1 MTGALRSGASP
12 GVEDGVPL
20 SSKAS
25 VTVTSPR
32 GEATPAAAES
42 GRDTVVTTAGA
53 SVTPQD
59 VKTSYRR
66 WAPVYD
72 WMFGASLQDGRNKL
86 IAHVERLQPKRLLE
100 IGVGTGLLLPRYP
113 RSTQVVGIDISE
125 DMLAV
130 AHKRVT
136 ALGLTNVELRAG
148 DCEQMNF
155 ADGEFDCVVIPYVL
169 SVTPDPARLVNE
181 AIRVCAPDG
190 RIIVANHFNGSKSWA
205 LLEKLYAPLAA
216 KIGFRSD
223 FSYEEHILAHPWT
236 VESVETANWLGLSK
250 VVVLRPGV

>member
-1 MTGALRSGASP
+1 MGLGVNICRSSL
-12 GVEDGVPL
+12 VT
-20 SSKAS
+20 SKAS
-25 VTVTSPR
+25 APVTRDRSSCVADKGMPTS
-32 GEATPAAAES
+32 APAA
-42 GRDTVVTTAGA
+42 T
-53 SVTPQD
+53 VTPQD

-86 IAHVERLQPKRLLE
+86 IAHVERLRPGRMLE

-113 RSTQVVGIDISE
+113 RATRIVGIDISE
-125 DMLAV
+125 DMLAI
-130 AHKRVT
+130 ARKRVE
-136 ALGLTNVELRAG
+136 AEGLENVDLRAG
-148 DCEQMNF
+148 DCEHMNF
-155 ADGEFDCVVIPYVL
+155 GGGEFDCVVIPYVL
-169 SVTPDPARLVNE
+169 SVTPDPARLVRE
-181 AIRVCAPDG
+181 AIRVCAPNG

-223 FSYEEHILAHPWT
+223 FSFEENILAHPWT

-250 VVVLRPGV
+250 VVVLRMPQRHDLP